1 MADPALEEFARERD
15 RCVDRLRTMPLR
27 RLPDAA
33 PLAHEAC
40 RALIALTPADAGRTV
55 PRLADRA
62 AGDQLAVIAADF
74 LTADPEAS
82 SIAEAA
88 RILTELR
95 RSLP

>member
-1 MADPALEEFARERD
+1 MFRE
-15 RCVDRLRTMPLR
+15 VDVPR
-27 RLPDAA
+27 AA
-33 PLAHEAC
+33 IAERPQQPIGP
-40 RALIALTPADAGRTV
+40 RAADAGRTV

-62 AGDQLAVIAADF
+62 AGDQLAVIAVDF

-82 SIAEAA
+82 SIAEAT